1 MPANLSNLSA
11 NHARLDR
18 DFGNGQ
24 TLFIEYRPA
33 LITPRQLH
41 RLQALQ
47 GRAWDTLS
55 TGEQNELMDSTTQM
69 LADCV
74 IAWDLLDAN
83 DQPIPST
90 LEGLQDV
97 DYVSQAALLQMITED
112 QQQSKPTG
120 SEPSPVSFTDISVSR
135 PIFNAL
141 MCCLPS

>member
-1 MPANLSNLSA
+1 
-11 NHARLDR
+11 
-18 DFGNGQ
+18 
-24 TLFIEYRPA
+24 
-33 LITPRQLH
+33 
-41 RLQALQ
+41 
-47 GRAWDTLS
+47 
-55 TGEQNELMDSTTQM
+55 MDSTTQM

-120 SEPSPVSFTDISVSR
+120 SEPSPVSFTDTSASLPIQNGVSPQSLNGTSSVTV
-135 PIFNAL
+135 
-141 MCCLPS
+141 PSGSASASPQS